1 MKSWRLSSL
10 SPTSPRWTC
19 CCLDGPS
26 CTFAFY
32 LLIYCL
38 YVLFRELPFQV
49 MGAFISFSEHCSFRF
64 VDTLSRLYIGIRSVV
79 CGKHPP
85 TPRPVFGLSVNRV
98 YSLSRSTCSRGGR
111 RAGRRPWLDP
121 RLGTGPVLPPLP
133 THAALAVAVRVVC
146 TTRDVLGN
154 RLPSWH
160 NYKALQNL
168 HRMEKCKSHEKMP
181 RKRRI
186 ERQQRR

>member
-79 CGKHPP
+79 YVANI
-85 TPRPVFGLSVNRV
+85 PRPPGPFLVYLSIVFTAFPGLPAHVADGGLGADPGWTRGSAPALCSPLSPHTRPSPWPCGLS
-98 YSLSRSTCSRGGR
+98 
-111 RAGRRPWLDP
+111 ARPEM
-121 RLGTGPVLPPLP
+121 
-133 THAALAVAVRVVC
+133 C
-146 TTRDVLGN
+146 
-154 RLPSWH
+154 
-160 NYKALQNL
+160 
-168 HRMEKCKSHEKMP
+168 
-181 RKRRI
+181 
-186 ERQQRR
+186 